1 MKGNQVNKRFKVEKY
16 GKLQFLVAELFI
28 WHQKT
33 PHEPK
38 LICPSVLPKFKV
50 SLNAPNEVSVGKEE
64 LEMDV
69 CAK

>member
-16 GKLQFLVAELFI
+16 GKLQFFVAELFI
-28 WHQKT
+28 WHQKN
-33 PHEPK
+33 EPK

-50 SLNAPNEVSVGKEE
+50 SLTAPNEVSVGKEE
-64 LEMDV
+64 LEMDI

>member
-1 MKGNQVNKRFKVEKY
+1 MNGNQVNRIFKVEKY

-28 WHQKT
+28 WHQKK
-33 PHEPK
+33 PHKPK
-38 LICPSVLPKFKV
+38 RICPSVLPKFKV
-50 SLNAPNEVSVGKEE
+50 SLQTPNEASVGKEE

>member
-28 WHQKT
+28 WHQKS
-33 PHEPK
+33 PHKPE
-38 LICPSVLPKFKV
+38 LICPLVLPKFKV
-50 SLNAPNEVSVGKEE
+50 SLTTPEEVSVGKEE